1 MQVEG
6 VFRQALELSEPD
18 FRHAP
23 EPLDAVD
30 VDGAPHEFILGM
42 VNAEM
47 AVAEIDQ
54 AVVAAPPIG
63 VDDGARV
70 DPAADDALECG
81 LRAVR
86 DDLGIDMALPF
97 EDAEDDGLA
106 VGAAPPPALDAAR
119 RSTSVNTSRDD
130 GDGNSTSFSLGFVMV
145 AYHGVAITI
154 FNDL

>member
-1 MQVEG
+1 MVVSPFGLLKMQMEG

-18 FRHAP
+18 FCHAP

-30 VDGAPHEFILGM
+30 MDGAPHEFILGM

-47 AVAEIDQ
+47 TVAEIDQ

-63 VDDGARV
+63 VDDSARV
-70 DPAADDALECG
+70 DPAADDALERG

-86 DDLGIDMALPF
+86 DDLGIDVALPF

-106 VGAAPPPALDAAR
+106 VGAAPAA
-119 RSTSVNTSRDD
+119 
-130 GDGNSTSFSLGFVMV
+130 GP
-145 AYHGVAITI
+145 
-154 FNDL
+154 